1 MADLVSVMVPVY
13 NAEQNLPKCIESL
26 KVQTYG
32 NIQILLIDDGS
43 KDASLE
49 VCRCYAEKD
58 PRIKVVNQENGGE
71 GAARNRG
78 LKEADGAYICF
89 VDADDYVKPDF
100 VKNLYEIQKIN
111 QAELSICGF
120 VEMKKGQI
128 VNETIGNVEIMT
140 QAEAM
145 ENLLKHTSF
154 KGYVWNK
161 MFVMDIIN
169 ENNIHF
175 DQSLAVWT
183 DVLFVFTYMQYIKK
197 AVYDP
202 KPMYYYIFWESSVSH
217 QKNHLIGIEK
227 SYSAI
232 SAKDQIKNLI
242 PRQYD
247 KVNRQLDIRYVQ
259 SALAVLR
266 NIGYIKGAE
275 DSKFYRK
282 SIEILKE
289 KGNEVS
295 PYLSKKERVL
305 VKAFLIKPSL
315 LMLLYRMKSKID

>member
-1 MADLVSVMVPVY
+1 MPDLISVMVPVY

-26 KVQTYG
+26 MVQTYE
-32 NIQILLIDDGS
+32 NIQIILVNDGS

-78 LKEADGAYICF
+78 IKEADGAYICF
-89 VDADDYVKPDF
+89 VDADDYVKSDF
-100 VKNLYEIQKIN
+100 VKNLYEMQKIN
-111 QAELSICGF
+111 QTELSICGF
-120 VEMKKGQI
+120 VELKDGQI
-128 VNETIGNVEIMT
+128 INETIGNVQIMT

-145 ENLLKHTSF
+145 ESLLKHTSF

-161 MFVMDIIN
+161 MFVMNIIT
-169 ENNIHF
+169 ENQIQF

-202 KPMYYYIFWESSVSH
+202 TPMYYYIFWESSVSH
-217 QKNHLIGIEK
+217 QKNHLIGVEK
-227 SYSAI
+227 SYSALR
-232 SAKDQIKNLI
+232 AKDQIINLI
-242 PRQYD
+242 PQEYDRVKRQI
-247 KVNRQLDIRYVQ
+247 DIRYVQ
-259 SALAVLR
+259 SSLAVLR
-266 NIGYIKGAE
+266 NIGYIKDDKYSE
-275 DSKFYRK
+275 YYKR

-289 KGNEVS
+289 RGKRIS
-295 PYLSKKERVL
+295 PYLSKKDRLL
-305 VKAFLIKPSL
+305 VKVCSINPAVL
-315 LMLLYRMKSKID
+315 LLLYRVKSKIG

>member
-1 MADLVSVMVPVY
+1 MPDLISVMVPVY

-26 KVQTYG
+26 MVQTYE
-32 NIQILLIDDGS
+32 NIQILLVNDGS

-49 VCRCYAEKD
+49 VCTRYAD
-58 PRIKVVNQENGGE
+58 TDSRIKVVNQENGGE

-78 LKEADGAYICF
+78 LKEANGAYICF

-100 VKNLYEIQKIN
+100 VKNLYEMQKIN
-111 QAELSICGF
+111 QAQLSICGF
-120 VEMKKGQI
+120 VELKDNEVI
-128 VNETIGNVEIMT
+128 NETTGNVEFMT

-161 MFVMDIIN
+161 MFIMNIIR
-169 ENNIHF
+169 ENQMQF

-202 KPMYYYIFWESSVSH
+202 KSMYYYIFWESSVSH
-217 QKNHLIGIEK
+217 QKNHLIGVEK

-232 SAKDQIKNLI
+232 RAKDQIINLI
-242 PRQYD
+242 PHEYDGVKRQI
-247 KVNRQLDIRYVQ
+247 VIRYVQ

-266 NIGYIKGAE
+266 NIGYIKHDK
-275 DSKFYRK
+275 DSEYYKR

-289 KGNEVS
+289 HGKRIS
-295 PYLSKKERVL
+295 PYLSKKDQLFVKVCSINPAVL
-305 VKAFLIKPSL
+305 L
-315 LMLLYRMKSKID
+315 LLYRIKSKIS